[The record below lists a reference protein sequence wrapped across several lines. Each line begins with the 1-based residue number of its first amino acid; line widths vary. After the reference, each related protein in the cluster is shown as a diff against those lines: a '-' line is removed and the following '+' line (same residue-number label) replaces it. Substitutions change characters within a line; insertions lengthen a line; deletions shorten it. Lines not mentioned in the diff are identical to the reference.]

1 MTTQICSDR
10 HRSIGESGK
19 CETREL
25 THPGKVFVA
34 MTTSPQAIMDG
45 LVQYPL
51 PAATGVR
58 DYVFHFVP
66 ASDPYGAG
74 AHAFFGRFYKNHSSH
89 DVTSLEQMIGVL
101 AADVASS
108 VKQIRELVMV
118 AHGTPQGLILP
129 VLTAAN
135 ATTTPEYRYL
145 TLLSLAYLQRDMADG
160 QYKTLHDQRAAVVAC
175 LTASSW
181 VTIRACRIGL
191 SEPNRYAYF
200 SFFGGRA
207 NVYAPDL
214 YQLFGTSPVG
224 KAGRVANHLALHEH
238 LCKQHYFPNDEHT
251 PDRAEALVQA
261 MIDPGKFAAPV
272 QLATVSLSA
281 APATVQIFDKLVVDF
296 NAGKV
301 SAAMQ
306 AAFAAV
312 EDGLTPAAIVKVQVK
327 DEHWQVIDTVPHPQG
342 PFRLLFD
349 VEQTVTTTDATL
361 TSTGHVVARSTGETF
376 PLQLFLDDTE
386 HADYLGQLF
395 RMAAYGTGQGADAAN
410 KTIFDALVLL
420 LAGNKYSDGTNDLQA
435 LFKEH
440 IGVDLPPT
448 PNIVKTSFDRL
459 GYHGHHQV
467 DDGRQPVVRRQAV
480 GRGGRRRHARQHAGG
495 LHGRHLSH
503 AARGRGGRPRRPGPG
518 YPGRRARGLS
528 RRVQPRRAR
537 RAGGLPALA
546 VPAREG
552 ANPAARDR
560 GDGAQFGLHELV
572 ACVDRGAGA
581 SAGPLA
587 GLEYLDLKQ
596 GEAADFV
603 KIAYDFDFNRVWSE
617 VRQSFPNLYAFKT
630 DLYAEEDLWTRFNA
644 SEPLPDR
651 DSQQDLLVDSPGHSL
666 DALQALERQGLDKL
680 FAVDKAA
687 YVPPSDPNVLSCDD
701 FKTILAQWK
710 ALQRLAPADMKAK
723 LDTMLAPDGR
733 PLSLVL
739 WEIFAAFDKIN
750 APLDFLEIV
759 ELGHSI
765 PSYVLSFFENLGH
778 DAEAAEELEVVGVSS
793 AFVEGVLPTLA
804 GLIMWLEIV
813 VDQQEAVE
821 WWEGKGKLL
830 AATEWLQQLASLA
843 RQGPVP
849 DEPTVDIGEDALGDY
864 TTLSGPGTF
873 VLYAEFTFEVLRA
886 NPNTY
891 VGRIKVFEVYDE
903 RANCHI
909 DRKMTTTPI
918 MENDD
923 VTTKLSQ

>member
-1 MTTQICSDR
+1 
-10 HRSIGESGK
+10 
-19 CETREL
+19 
-25 THPGKVFVA
+25 

-74 AHAFFGRFYKNHSSH
+74 AHAFLGRFYKNHSSH

-272 QLATVSLSA
+272 QLATVSMSA

-410 KTIFDALVLL
+410 KTTFDALVLL
-420 LAGNKYSDGTNDLQA
+420 LTGNKYSDGTNDLQA

-448 PNIVKTSFDRL
+448 PNIVKTSSTGSGTTAITRWTM
-459 GYHGHHQV
+459 
-467 DDGRQPVVRRQAV
+467 
-480 GRGGRRRHARQHAGG
+480 
-495 LHGRHLSH
+495 
-503 AARGRGGRPRRPGPG
+503 
-518 YPGRRARGLS
+518 
-528 RRVQPRRAR
+528 
-537 RAGGLPALA
+537 
-546 VPAREG
+546 G
-552 ANPAARDR
+552 ANPSYVVKQSVAVADDGTLGNMLVVYMDDTSRTLHEAEVVAHGGLDPDTPGVELAAYL
-560 GDGAQFGLHELV
+560 DGFSLDELV
-572 ACVDRGAGA
+572 ALVDFLRSPYQPAKVQILRHAIAAMVRNSGYMNWLHAWIAAQGA

-603 KIAYDFDFNRVWSE
+603 KIAYDFDFNKVWSE

-710 ALQRLAPADMKAK
+710 ALQGLAPADMKAK

-873 VLYAEFTFEVLRA
+873 VLYAEDLQNGFDEGKEQMER
-886 NPNTY
+886 
-891 VGRIKVFEVYDE
+891 VGPEIVRKADEAAAKILAKVDLDACKLQALKDAGV
-903 RANCHI
+903 I
-909 DRKMTTTPI
+909 DPASIRSAAVQGLVKALLARLP
-918 MENDD
+918 DF
-923 VTTKLSQ
+923 VTGK